1 MGRAIDL
8 LITYRV
14 IKLLVTPWEEHE
26 AYKYGIID
34 KNGKVLK
41 KTSELATSKEKDS
54 YTILHRFVFNLK
66 RLLGLLPG
74 GKTKLASYAAALALL
89 LKENKN
95 INAIELERAL
105 YKHLVENNLIAYD
118 DNLKESVGFDYL
130 PEGRY
135 IVVDDLE
142 DLNGSNTAS
151 TGDIVYTIENQKP
164 FDNYFGVNLYHVIN
178 EDTKKQIIVS
188 EDNIE
193 RIKF

>member
-1 MGRAIDL
+1 MASRAVDL

-89 LKENKN
+89 LKEN
-95 INAIELERAL
+95 
-105 YKHLVENNLIAYD
+105 Y
-118 DNLKESVGFDYL
+118 
-130 PEGRY
+130 
-135 IVVDDLE
+135 
-142 DLNGSNTAS
+142 
-151 TGDIVYTIENQKP
+151 
-164 FDNYFGVNLYHVIN
+164 
-178 EDTKKQIIVS
+178 
-188 EDNIE
+188 
-193 RIKF
+193 